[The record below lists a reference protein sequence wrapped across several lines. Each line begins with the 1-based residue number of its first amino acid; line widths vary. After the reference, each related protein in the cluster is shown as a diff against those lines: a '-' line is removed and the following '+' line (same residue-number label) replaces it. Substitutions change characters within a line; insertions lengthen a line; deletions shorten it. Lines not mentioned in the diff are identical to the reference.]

1 MTKVVSFFSICAM
14 IITKERMTMRIRFYN
29 ALILTMKDYTIH
41 SGEVWT
47 ENQKIIYV
55 GEDRKPDFG
64 FDREVD
70 VHQNLLMPGFVNA
83 HTHSGMTFLRSMA
96 DDLPLQEWLNEKV
109 FPIEAKL
116 SKEDIYYFSKLAIL
130 EYLTS
135 GITSNFDMYLNPE
148 AIVQASL
155 DMGYRTVLCGVVND
169 FCLSVE
175 DVERCFQTYNTEE
188 SLISFILGFS
198 HEYTTSKDKIEKV
211 AQLSH
216 KYNAPV
222 YTHLCE
228 TQAEVQSCKE
238 HSGFSPVEYLCNL
251 GVYDNG
257 GGAFHC
263 VHMSQ
268 SDLDLFEEK
277 HLNVITNPA
286 SNLKLAS
293 GVAPIQDM
301 LKRNINVC
309 LGTDGPAS
317 NNSLDMFKE
326 MFLVTALAK
335 VKEKNAAAVNAY
347 EVLKMATINGAK
359 ALGLNCGTL
368 EEGKLADMILLD
380 LHQPN
385 MQPINNIAKNIVY
398 SGSKSNVIMTMV
410 NGNILYENGVFHVN
424 CDIQELYDEV
434 QRRKEKLGV

>member
-1 MTKVVSFFSICAM
+1 
-14 IITKERMTMRIRFYN
+14 MRIRFYN
-29 ALILTMKDYTIH
+29 ARVLTMKDFHIEIQ
-41 SGEVWT
+41 EVWT
-47 ENQKIIYV
+47 ENNTIVYV
-55 GEDRKPDFG
+55 GKGKKADFE
-64 FDREVD
+64 FDREID
-70 VHQNLLMPGFVNA
+70 VKQNLLMPGLVNA

-96 DDLPLQEWLNEKV
+96 DDLPLQQWLHEKV

-130 EYLTS
+130 EYVTS

-155 DMGYRTVLCGVVND
+155 DMGFRTVLCGAVND

-175 DVERCFQTYNTEE
+175 DVERCFKAYNQRN
-188 SLISFILGFS
+188 SLISYILGFS
-198 HEYTTSKDKIEKV
+198 HEYTTSEDKILQI

-216 KYNAPV
+216 KYKAPV
-222 YTHLCE
+222 YTHLSE
-228 TQAEVQSCKE
+228 TKQEVDSCKK
-238 HSGFSPVEYLCNL
+238 HSGLSPVEYLYKL
-251 GVYDNG
+251 GVYEYG

-263 VHMSQ
+263 VYMSQ
-268 SDLDLFEEK
+268 NDLDLFEKK
-277 HLNVITNPA
+277 HLNVVTNPA

-293 GVAPIQDM
+293 GIAPIHDM

-309 LGTDGPAS
+309 LGTDGAAS

-335 VKEKNAAAVNAY
+335 VKEMDAAVVDAC

-359 ALGLNCGTL
+359 ALGLNCGVI
-368 EEGKLADMILLD
+368 EEGRLADLIVLD

-398 SGSKSNVIMTMV
+398 SGSKANVILTMV
-410 NGNILYENGVFHVN
+410 NGKILYEQGKFDVN
-424 CDIQELYDEV
+424 CDVGKLYDQV
-434 QRRKEKLGV
+434 QKRKEMLGI